1 MDKNKLISTIK
12 ELKEKSSKRNF
23 KQTFDLIVNLK
34 ELDMKKPEHQV
45 DFFATLQH
53 PRKKIKVCAFVGPEL
68 LEDARN
74 SCDLAI
80 SQDEF
85 EKYAKDKKLA
95 KKLAREY
102 DLFIAQANI
111 MAPVATAF
119 GRVLGPKGKM
129 PNPKAGCVVPP
140 KTSLRPLYE
149 KLQKTIRI
157 SAKKD
162 PIIQIA
168 IGKEDGNEDEITDNV
183 LTIYDQLIHH
193 LINEKNN
200 IKNVLLKLTMS
211 KPIKLE

>member
-102 DLFIAQANI
+102 DFFIAQANI

>member
-1 MDKNKLISTIK
+1 MDKNAIIK
-12 ELKEKSSKRNF
+12 VLNELKEKSPKRNF

-68 LEDARN
+68 LEEARN
-74 SCDLAI
+74 VCDLAI

-85 EKYAKDKKLA
+85 EKYSKDKKLA
-95 KKLAREY
+95 KRLALDY
-102 DLFIAQANI
+102 DFFIAQANI
-111 MAPVATAF
+111 MAPVATTF

-140 KTSLRPLYE
+140 KISLKPLYE
-149 KLQKTIRI
+149 KLQKTARI

-162 PIIQIA
+162 LILQIA
-168 IGKEDGNEDEITDNV
+168 IGKEDGNEDEIADNV
-183 LTIYDQLIHH
+183 LAIYDQLIHH

-200 IKNVLLKLTMS
+200 IRNVLLKLTMS